1 LRHIQADFQKHAQR
15 ELRVFFDQ
23 EEIRGMEDWRLRILQ
38 GLRDSHLLLACLS
51 PGYLASQNC
60 KWEFNEYL
68 KHEIGRAGG
77 SHGVVPVYLVE
88 VPSWEQKGDKQQN
101 EAWAD
106 ELRRRQYFDL
116 RLWYDQGAAA
126 LLEAAVQE
134 RMAELSHRI
143 WDAIQHGER
152 AARSPGNVEAHN
164 PHFVGRRR
172 PLRQL
177 RQNFVEPGRIS
188 VLTAVHGMGGL
199 GKTALATEY
208 AHAYAEEYG
217 GGRWLV
223 RCAGREDLRLAL
235 AELAPA
241 VGFEFTED
249 EKKSADRLFERVR
262 RELQQLAAGGNPPRC
277 LLILDN
283 VDQPGL
289 LDPAMVARLNGGDWL
304 HVLATTRLG
313 ENELGGT
320 HRDRAFLPLDE
331 LPGDEALALMES
343 YQPGGR
349 FRHETERAAAAEI
362 VRRLGNFT
370 LAVEA
375 AAVYLGQY
383 GGEVSCAAFLARLE
397 REGLLGLDQ
406 AVRQGEVRVRHGEG
420 CLSATLAPTLER
432 LGEEERLVL
441 RLAALL
447 PSDQVALPWLRG
459 LAARTFPELGR
470 DAEPGYPD
478 PWNRVVRRLLSLR
491 LLQVTPGVDGAG
503 QPRVVRIHRLVQE
516 LMLRD
521 CDGTERE
528 ALQRAVDKWME
539 QRAAA
544 LAETTRWEEVRW
556 ELEPFTA
563 MAVQWAEQNH
573 PRASWLLIH
582 AGQRRHDLAEW
593 IQAEPL
599 MRRALAIEEAR
610 YGLEHP
616 KVAIG
621 LHNLA
626 QLLQATNRLPE
637 AEPLMRRALAID
649 EASYEP
655 KHRKVAACLN
665 NLATLLQDTNRL
677 PEAELLMRQAL
688 KITKASYGPKH
699 PNVATCLNN
708 LAILLQATN
717 RLQKAELLMRQALK
731 ITKASYGPKHPNVA
745 TCLNNL
751 ATLLQA
757 TNRLQEAEPLIL
769 EALAID
775 EVRYGPEHP
784 NVATDLN
791 NLGQLL
797 KATNRL
803 EEAEPL
809 MRRGLEILVAFTRT
823 TRHRHPHLQAGVG
836 NYIELLRALGRS
848 EAQIRATLRALGPE
862 LFSG

>member
-1 LRHIQADFQKHAQR
+1 MGYDLFLSYSRGDNAQGRITELLRHIQVDFQKHAQR
-15 ELRVFFDQ
+15 ALRVFFDQ

-134 RMAELSHRI
+134 RMAALSRRI
-143 WDAIQHGER
+143 GESIR
-152 AARSPGNVEAHN
+152 RGEQAARSPGNVEAHN
-164 PHFVGRRR
+164 PHFVGRRG

-241 VGFEFTED
+241 VGFEFTE
-249 EKKSADRLFERVR
+249 EEQQSADRQFERVR
-262 RELQQLAAGGNPPRC
+262 RELQQRAAGGNPPRC

-447 PSDQVALPWLRG
+447 PPDQVALPWLRG
-459 LAARTFPELGR
+459 LAARTFPGLGR

-491 LLQVTPGVDGAG
+491 LLQATPAVDGAG
-503 QPRVVRIHRLVQE
+503 WPRVVRVHRLVQE

-521 CDGTERE
+521 GTVAKRK

-544 LAETTRWEEVRW
+544 LAETTRWEEARW
-556 ELEPFTA
+556 ELEPFAA

-573 PRASWLLIH
+573 PEAAWLLSA
-582 AGQRRHDLAEW
+582 AGRHRHDLAEW
-593 IQAEPL
+593 AQAEPL
-599 MRRALAIEEAR
+599 LRRALAIAEAS
-610 YGLEHP
+610 YGPEHP
-616 KVAIG
+616 EVATA
-621 LHNLA
+621 LNNLA
-626 QLLQATNRLPE
+626 MLLYATNRLKE
-637 AEPLMRRALAID
+637 AEPLLRRALAID
-649 EASYEP
+649 EASYGP
-655 KHRKVAACLN
+655 KHPNVARDLN
-665 NLATLLQDTNRL
+665 NLATLL
-677 PEAELLMRQAL
+677 
-688 KITKASYGPKH
+688 K
-699 PNVATCLNN
+699 
-708 LAILLQATN
+708 ATN
-717 RLQKAELLMRQALK
+717 RLK
-731 ITKASYGPKHPNVA
+731 
-745 TCLNNL
+745 
-751 ATLLQA
+751 
-757 TNRLQEAEPLIL
+757 EAEPLL
-769 EALAID
+769 RRALAIY
-775 EVRYGPEHP
+775 EASYGPEHP
-784 NVATDLN
+784 NVARDLN
-791 NLGQLL
+791 NLATLL
-797 KATNRL
+797 YATNRL
-803 EEAEPL
+803 KEAEPL
-809 MRRGLEILVAFTRT
+809 LRRALAIDEASYGPEHPNVAIRLNNLSSLLQDTNRLKEAEPLLRRGLEILVAFTRA
-823 TRHRHPHLQAGVG
+823 TRHQHPHLQAVVD
-836 NYIELLRALGRS
+836 NYIDLLRALGRS
-848 EAQIRATLRALGPE
+848 KAQIRATLRALGPE

>member
-1 LRHIQADFQKHAQR
+1 MGYDLFLSYSRGDNAQGRITELLRHIQADFQKHAQR

-343 YQPGGR
+343 YQPGGAISPR
-349 FRHETERAAAAEI
+349 DGAGGRRRDSAAAGELHPGGGSGGGVSGAVWGGGQLRGVSGAAGAGGVGGAGSGGGAGGGSGAAWGGVFKRDAGADAGAAGGGGTAGVAPGGVAAVRPGGVAVAARAGGQDVSGVGAGCGAGLSRSVEPCGAAAAEPAI
-362 VRRLGNFT
+362 
-370 LAVEA
+370 A
-375 AAVYLGQY
+375 AGDA
-383 GGEVSCAAFLARLE
+383 GG
-397 REGLLGLDQ
+397 
-406 AVRQGEVRVRHGEG
+406 
-420 CLSATLAPTLER
+420 
-432 LGEEERLVL
+432 
-441 RLAALL
+441 
-447 PSDQVALPWLRG
+447 
-459 LAARTFPELGR
+459 GR
-470 DAEPGYPD
+470 
-478 PWNRVVRRLLSLR
+478 
-491 LLQVTPGVDGAG
+491 
-503 QPRVVRIHRLVQE
+503 
-516 LMLRD
+516 
-521 CDGTERE
+521 C
-528 ALQRAVDKWME
+528 
-539 QRAAA
+539 RAAA
-544 LAETTRWEEVRW
+544 RGA
-556 ELEPFTA
+556 
-563 MAVQWAEQNH
+563 H
-573 PRASWLLIH
+573 SS
-582 AGQRRHDLAEW
+582 AGAGTD
-593 IQAEPL
+593 
-599 MRRALAIEEAR
+599 
-610 YGLEHP
+610 
-616 KVAIG
+616 
-621 LHNLA
+621 
-626 QLLQATNRLPE
+626 
-637 AEPLMRRALAID
+637 
-649 EASYEP
+649 
-655 KHRKVAACLN
+655 AA
-665 NLATLLQDTNRL
+665 
-677 PEAELLMRQAL
+677 
-688 KITKASYGPKH
+688 
-699 PNVATCLNN
+699 
-708 LAILLQATN
+708 
-717 RLQKAELLMRQALK
+717 
-731 ITKASYGPKHPNVA
+731 
-745 TCLNNL
+745 
-751 ATLLQA
+751 
-757 TNRLQEAEPLIL
+757 
-769 EALAID
+769 
-775 EVRYGPEHP
+775 
-784 NVATDLN
+784 
-791 NLGQLL
+791 
-797 KATNRL
+797 
-803 EEAEPL
+803 
-809 MRRGLEILVAFTRT
+809 
-823 TRHRHPHLQAGVG
+823 
-836 NYIELLRALGRS
+836 
-848 EAQIRATLRALGPE
+848 
-862 LFSG
+862 

>member
-1 LRHIQADFQKHAQR
+1 
-15 ELRVFFDQ
+15 
-23 EEIRGMEDWRLRILQ
+23 MEDWRLRILQ

-708 LAILLQATN
+708 LA
-717 RLQKAELLMRQALK
+717 
-731 ITKASYGPKHPNVA
+731 
-745 TCLNNL
+745 
-751 ATLLQA
+751 TLLQA

>member
-1 LRHIQADFQKHAQR
+1 MRHIQADFQKHAQR

-320 HRDRAFLPLDE
+320 HRDRAVSAPRRT
-331 LPGDEALALMES
+331 A
-343 YQPGGR
+343 GGR
-349 FRHETERAAAAEI
+349 GAGAHGKLPA
-362 VRRLGNFT
+362 
-370 LAVEA
+370 
-375 AAVYLGQY
+375 
-383 GGEVSCAAFLARLE
+383 GGAISPR
-397 REGLLGLDQ
+397 
-406 AVRQGEVRVRHGEG
+406 
-420 CLSATLAPTLER
+420 
-432 LGEEERLVL
+432 
-441 RLAALL
+441 
-447 PSDQVALPWLRG
+447 
-459 LAARTFPELGR
+459 
-470 DAEPGYPD
+470 
-478 PWNRVVRRLLSLR
+478 
-491 LLQVTPGVDGAG
+491 DGAG
-503 QPRVVRIHRLVQE
+503 GCR
-516 LMLRD
+516 RD
-521 CDGTERE
+521 S
-528 ALQRAVDKWME
+528 
-539 QRAAA
+539 AAA
-544 LAETTRWEEVRW
+544 G
-556 ELEPFTA
+556 EL
-563 MAVQWAEQNH
+563 H
-573 PRASWLLIH
+573 PGGGS
-582 AGQRRHDLAEW
+582 G
-593 IQAEPL
+593 
-599 MRRALAIEEAR
+599 
-610 YGLEHP
+610 G
-616 KVAIG
+616 
-621 LHNLA
+621 
-626 QLLQATNRLPE
+626 
-637 AEPLMRRALAID
+637 
-649 EASYEP
+649 
-655 KHRKVAACLN
+655 
-665 NLATLLQDTNRL
+665 
-677 PEAELLMRQAL
+677 
-688 KITKASYGPKH
+688 
-699 PNVATCLNN
+699 
-708 LAILLQATN
+708 
-717 RLQKAELLMRQALK
+717 
-731 ITKASYGPKHPNVA
+731 
-745 TCLNNL
+745 
-751 ATLLQA
+751 
-757 TNRLQEAEPLIL
+757 
-769 EALAID
+769 
-775 EVRYGPEHP
+775 
-784 NVATDLN
+784 
-791 NLGQLL
+791 
-797 KATNRL
+797 
-803 EEAEPL
+803 
-809 MRRGLEILVAFTRT
+809 
-823 TRHRHPHLQAGVG
+823 GVSG
-836 NYIELLRALGRS
+836 SMGGRS
-848 EAQIRATLRALGPE
+848 VARRFWRGWSGRGCWGWIRR
-862 LFSG
+862 